1 MLPHFVVIG
10 AMKAGTTSLWHYLR
24 AHPRVYMPRIK
35 ELRYFQK
42 GGALSRGLAWYEAQF
57 AAAEPGQLAGEASP
71 GYTKYPH
78 QTGVPERM
86 AAVIPDARLV
96 YVVRDP

>member
-42 GGALSRGLAWYEAQF
+42 GGTLGRGAEDVGSRGEADGGGAGRQEVAGRSALA
-57 AAAEPGQLAGEASP
+57 PVSRSSP
-71 GYTKYPH
+71 
-78 QTGVPERM
+78 TGRG
-86 AAVIPDARLV
+86 RSG
-96 YVVRDP
+96 